1 MLYYIMEIITTKKE
15 VSQTQREAS
24 KRYYDKVKNTEKYIE
39 TRNKNMKSYHERNKD
54 NEEYLLIK
62 RAQAK
67 NYYNKNKER
76 VIERVK
82 QNYFRRKGEES
93 NTSTEENI
101 THSI

>member
-1 MLYYIMEIITTKKE
+1 
-15 VSQTQREAS
+15 
-24 KRYYDKVKNTEKYIE
+24 
-39 TRNKNMKSYHERNKD
+39 MKSYHERNKD

-67 NYYNKNKER
+67 DYYYKNKEQ

-93 NTSTEENI
+93 NISTEENI